1 MEMQVNV
8 EIIEGNKY
16 YTALDAKGNST
27 MVFVWDGQMYVQ
39 TNNSPARCVEDVK
52 RLSKTAKA
60 LIEYVSAASEEDE
73 EGEVIEN
80 PRYVAFKKA
89 HGKQPNY
96 VYMAFIN
103 KMKILY
109 CGDLY
114 ASISNHDEF
123 TKFIELNAHKFE
135 PLGNSEQLGY
145 GHPSSGF

>member
-16 YTALDAKGNST
+16 YTSADAKGNAT

-39 TNNSPARCVEDVK
+39 TNNSPARCIEDVK

-60 LIEYVSAASEEDE
+60 LIEYVSAIKEDKE
-73 EGEVIEN
+73 DVIEN
-80 PRYVAFKKA
+80 PRYAAFKKA
-89 HGKQPNY
+89 HGKQLNY

-103 KMKILY
+103 KMKILF

-114 ASISNHDEF
+114 GSISNHDEF
-123 TKFIELNAHKFE
+123 TKFIEANAHEFE
-135 PLGNSEQLGY
+135 LLGNS
-145 GHPSSGF
+145 

>member
-8 EIIEGNKY
+8 EIIDGNKY
-16 YTALDAKGNST
+16 YTAVDAKGNST
-27 MVFVWDGQMYVQ
+27 MVFVWDGQMYIQ
-39 TNNSPARCVEDVK
+39 TNNSPARCIEDVK

-60 LIEYVSAASEEDE
+60 LIEYVSTISEDGED
-73 EGEVIEN
+73 EVIEN
-80 PRYVAFKKA
+80 PRYAAFKKA

-103 KMKILY
+103 KMKILF

-114 ASISNHDEF
+114 GNISNHDEF
-123 TKFIELNAHKFE
+123 TKFIKDNAHEFE